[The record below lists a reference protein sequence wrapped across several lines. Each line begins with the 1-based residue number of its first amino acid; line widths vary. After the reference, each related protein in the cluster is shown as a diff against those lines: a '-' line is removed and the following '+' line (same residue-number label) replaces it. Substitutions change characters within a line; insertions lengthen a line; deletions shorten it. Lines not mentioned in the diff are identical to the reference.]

1 MSTSKEAQVE
11 SASASQKPE
20 RPASARQR
28 TPYILLLVAF
38 VLILGGGLIA
48 NITQTVGGQVA
59 VRQVNFA
66 GTNGVL
72 MSGLLYIPNTATS
85 ATPACGVVTIHGYI
99 NSYDTMDG
107 YSIEMARRGCVVLA
121 VNQTGH
127 GASDPPAFVN
137 GYGGPDALAYL
148 NSLDIVRKGD
158 IGLIGHSMGGWA
170 SVIAAFAHPGAYRS
184 LILLSSSTS
193 TPGLE
198 PIPGTPQFPK
208 NVAVV
213 EAKYSEF
220 SGLMW
225 VEPTGSQFPNS
236 SRMQA
241 LFGVSQPI
249 QVGHVYGSIAN
260 GTARLLDLVPTN
272 HPGLTLSNEAVGD
285 AVSWMQQTLT
295 GVSPLP
301 ASDQIWIW
309 DEIGTLLALL
319 GVILLIFPVGAL
331 LLRTRFFSELAGEL
345 PAPKPAT
352 GIGWWVGVVILIA
365 VAVLTFFPF
374 QVFGNNLLPASAL
387 FPQTITT
394 GIMVWAIGGGLIGL
408 VLFLVWHFGINR
420 RQGARLNNYGITGE
434 KNTLEWRKIAKALL
448 FAIAVLIAPYIALEF
463 LNWAFNTDARFYVFN
478 VKAITPY
485 HFPIIL
491 AYVIPFTLYF
501 LMLGVILHGELR
513 STRLSIG
520 WEVARNVLIMVIGF
534 VVLLLYEY
542 IPLFSGGT
550 LGTADQPLLTIVA
563 YQFVPVYI
571 IIAAISTY
579 FFRKTGRIYAG
590 AFITGIFITA
600 LIVTSTATQYAVIGR

>member
-1 MSTSKEAQVE
+1 MLCQIN
-11 SASASQKPE
+11 
-20 RPASARQR
+20 RPQ
-28 TPYILLLVAF
+28 
-38 VLILGGGLIA
+38 
-48 NITQTVGGQVA
+48 
-59 VRQVNFA
+59 
-66 GTNGVL
+66 
-72 MSGLLYIPNTATS
+72 
-85 ATPACGVVTIHGYI
+85 
-99 NSYDTMDG
+99 
-107 YSIEMARRGCVVLA
+107 
-121 VNQTGH
+121 
-127 GASDPPAFVN
+127 
-137 GYGGPDALAYL
+137 
-148 NSLDIVRKGD
+148 
-158 IGLIGHSMGGWA
+158 
-170 SVIAAFAHPGAYRS
+170 
-184 LILLSSSTS
+184 
-193 TPGLE
+193 
-198 PIPGTPQFPK
+198 
-208 NVAVV
+208 
-213 EAKYSEF
+213 
-220 SGLMW
+220 
-225 VEPTGSQFPNS
+225 
-236 SRMQA
+236 
-241 LFGVSQPI
+241 
-249 QVGHVYGSIAN
+249 
-260 GTARLLDLVPTN
+260 
-272 HPGLTLSNEAVGD
+272 GLTLSSEAVGD

-295 GVSPLP
+295 GVSPLQ

-345 PAPKPAT
+345 PEPKPAT
-352 GIGWWVGVVILIA
+352 GIGWWIGVVILIA

-408 VLFLVWHFGINR
+408 LLFLVWHFGINR

-434 KNTLEWRKIAKALL
+434 KNTLEWRKIGKALL
-448 FAIAVLIAPYIALEF
+448 FAIAILVMPYIALEF

-478 VKAITPY
+478 AKAITPY

-520 WEVARNVLIMVIGF
+520 WEAARNMLIMVIGF

-571 IIAAISTY
+571 II
-579 FFRKTGRIYAG
+579 
-590 AFITGIFITA
+590 TGIFITA